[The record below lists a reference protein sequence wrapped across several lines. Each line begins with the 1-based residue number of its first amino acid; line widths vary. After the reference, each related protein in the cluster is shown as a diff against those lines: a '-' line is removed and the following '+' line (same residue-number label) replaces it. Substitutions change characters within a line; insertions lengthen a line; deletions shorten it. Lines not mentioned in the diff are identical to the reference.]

1 MPGSIGG
8 HQDQYVFHVMGSRG
22 SSDVD
27 IQEKLIYCE
36 VNALLLQIGV
46 SMEGCH
52 NDTTRAAVKEK
63 AVRYY
68 ANSLSTNVDCLY
80 ERAIN
85 RSLPIHDAMYVC
97 VTG

>member
-8 HQDQYVFHVMGSRG
+8 HQDQCVFHVMGSRG

-36 VNALLLQIGV
+36 VSALLLQIEV
-46 SMEGCH
+46 FMEGCH

-63 AVRYY
+63 AVR
-68 ANSLSTNVDCLY
+68 
-80 ERAIN
+80 
-85 RSLPIHDAMYVC
+85 
-97 VTG
+97 